1 MEIKNIKM
9 YHKTEADIIQSW
21 ISKDSPPLV
30 SICCP
35 VYNHE
40 TYIQSAIDSFLS
52 QITTFSFEILIH
64 DDASTDTS
72 PQIIQKYQQKYP
84 NLIKPIFQ
92 NENQYSQG
100 KKITPIL
107 AKVAKGEYIA
117 ICEGDDYWIDPKK
130 IQKQIDALMKN
141 PDCDLAFHPCHTFL
155 DSDPKI
161 NTVHNNYYTSIKVID
176 VEDVILGGGGF
187 CPSAA
192 LLIKKSIFDQLPDWF
207 NSTHA
212 GDYYL
217 QVFGALNGG
226 ALFLPDIMSAYRHS
240 RPDSLTTTIRTYDS
254 KKILSLLSKELNG
267 LDHLINDLPSKYD
280 TLIYVRKAEVL
291 KEFANKLL
299 KTKNFHEFKLL
310 IEKSREVYKN
320 SSKSQQLLYYMRHFP
335 YLLYIIQKIKFYFKP
350 LC

>member
-40 TYIQSAIDSFLS
+40 TYIQSTIDSFLS
-52 QITTFSFEILIH
+52 QITTFSFEILIN

-72 PQIIQKYQQKYP
+72 PHIIQKYQQKYP

-100 KKITPIL
+100 KKITQIL

-130 IQKQIDALMKN
+130 IQKQVDALERN
-141 PDCDLAFHPCHTFL
+141 SDCDLAFHPCHTFL

-161 NTVHNNYYTSIKVID
+161 NTVHNNYGKSIKVID

-187 CPSAA
+187 CPTAS
-192 LLIKKSIFDQLPDWF
+192 LLIKKSIFDQLPGWF
-207 NSTHA
+207 NDTYA
-212 GDYYL
+212 GDYYI
-217 QVFGALNGG
+217 QVFGSLNGG
-226 ALFLPDIMSAYRHS
+226 ALYLPDVMSAYRHS
-240 RPDSLTTTIRTYDS
+240 RPGSLTTTTRTNDS
-254 KKILSLLSKELNG
+254 KTILSILSKELNG
-267 LDHLINDLPSKYD
+267 LDHLMNDLPSKYE
-280 TLIYVRKAEVL
+280 TLICIRKAEVL
-291 KEFANKLL
+291 KEFANLTL
-299 KTKNFHEFKLL
+299 KNKDFVMFKDL
-310 IEKSREVYKN
+310 IEKSRKIYKK
-320 SSKSQQLLYYMRHFP
+320 SSNSQQLLYYMRHLP
-335 YLLYIIQKIKFYFKP
+335 NLLYIARKIKWYFKP
-350 LC
+350 L